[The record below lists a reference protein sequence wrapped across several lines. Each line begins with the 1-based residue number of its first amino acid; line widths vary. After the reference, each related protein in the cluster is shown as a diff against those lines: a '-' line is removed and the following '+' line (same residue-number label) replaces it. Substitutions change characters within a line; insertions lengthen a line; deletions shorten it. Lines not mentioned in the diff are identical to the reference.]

1 MKIIKPLIIETKN
14 QIERLYYFNI
24 RDSLFGTASIII
36 SRHYFLIIVW
46 SLYIMTNIINLIV
59 LKNWCMYQ
67 Y

>member
-36 SRHYFLIIVW
+36 SGHYFLIIV
-46 SLYIMTNIINLIV
+46 
-59 LKNWCMYQ
+59 
-67 Y
+67 